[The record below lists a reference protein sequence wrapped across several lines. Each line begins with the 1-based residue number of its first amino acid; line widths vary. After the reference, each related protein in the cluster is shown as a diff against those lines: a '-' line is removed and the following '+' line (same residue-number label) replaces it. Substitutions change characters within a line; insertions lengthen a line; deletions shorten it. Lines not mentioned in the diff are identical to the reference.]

1 MDAAHKT
8 VRTLRR
14 ASSADNHGSTGKSRL
29 RQSDRCHRRIAATQ
43 FRSHILAMS
52 YTDPTKPPVER
63 PRVEPE
69 IIPPNARR
77 GGGGFENL
85 FVRVEE
91 SDDGFRR
98 VQIKKI
104 GPFTLAMILLGV
116 GLAVGIVFLLLAGLV
131 LLWIPIVILGILFAL
146 FSVSAR
152 DMWRRVQGFFGGRT
166 GR

>member
-1 MDAAHKT
+1 
-8 VRTLRR
+8 
-14 ASSADNHGSTGKSRL
+14 
-29 RQSDRCHRRIAATQ
+29 
-43 FRSHILAMS
+43 MS

-152 DMWRRVQGFFGGRT
+152 DAWRRVQGFFGGRRA
-166 GR
+166 G

>member
-1 MDAAHKT
+1 
-8 VRTLRR
+8 
-14 ASSADNHGSTGKSRL
+14 
-29 RQSDRCHRRIAATQ
+29 
-43 FRSHILAMS
+43 MS
-52 YTDPTKPPVER
+52 YTDPTRPPVER

-77 GGGGFENL
+77 GGRRAFENI

-91 SDDGFRR
+91 SDDGIRR
-98 VQIKKI
+98 VQIKKL
-104 GPFTLAMILLGV
+104 GPFTLALILLGI

-131 LLWIPIVILGILFAL
+131 LLWIPIVIVGILFAL

-152 DMWRRVQGFFGGRT
+152 DMWRRVQGWFGG

>member
-1 MDAAHKT
+1 
-8 VRTLRR
+8 
-14 ASSADNHGSTGKSRL
+14 
-29 RQSDRCHRRIAATQ
+29 
-43 FRSHILAMS
+43 MS
-52 YTDPTKPPVER
+52 YNDPTLPPVER

-77 GGGGFENL
+77 GGRGAFENM

-91 SDDGFRR
+91 SDDGIRR
-98 VQIKKI
+98 VQIKKL
-104 GPFTLAMILLGV
+104 GPFTLALILLGI

-131 LLWIPIVILGILFAL
+131 LLWIPIVIIGILFAL

-152 DMWRRVQGFFGGRT
+152 DMWRRVQGWLGGRT